1 MSAIHN
7 SAQLDS
13 ARKIRCT
20 SNFNEGKKL
29 SFQMYFVIEQEALKC
44 GGNETKTISECAYNN
59 RPNSQYR
66 LNRIERS
73 VR

>member
-1 MSAIHN
+1 MPSVWDLQTKMDI
-7 SAQLDS
+7 
-13 ARKIRCT
+13 
-20 SNFNEGKKL
+20 
-29 SFQMYFVIEQEALKC
+29 FVISVVGLNKC